1 MNLHEYQA
9 KKLFADF
16 GIPAPKGIAIRS
28 LDELDA
34 ALDSLGGEVF
44 VVKSQIHA
52 GGRGKGHFDTGFEGG
67 VKLAQGR
74 AQARE
79 FAQAMLGHT
88 LITKQ
93 TGPTGRKVQTL
104 YITEPVE
111 VAKEFYAAITFN
123 RQTSAPTLIISTQGG
138 MSIEDVARDTPKAI
152 VRTEIDPLL
161 GLRAHQC
168 RTAAYDLGLE
178 GEAHKQAVKLLL
190 NLYRLYIE
198 KELSLIEINPLALT
212 TDGNITALDAKAAVE
227 DNALF
232 RHPELAALRDTN
244 EEDPKETQA
253 RAAGLSYIALDGNI
267 ACMVNGAGLAMSTMD
282 IIAHHGGMPANF
294 LDVGGSADVEQV
306 DKAFEIIL
314 SDPNVKVI
322 LVNIFGGIMHCDTI
336 AQGIIEAASKVHL
349 TVPLVVRLE
358 GTNVDA
364 GRKMLAES
372 GLKLHTAT
380 SLDEAAHKAVELAQ
394 A

>member
-1 MNLHEYQA
+1 
-9 KKLFADF
+9 
-16 GIPAPKGIAIRS
+16 
-28 LDELDA
+28 
-34 ALDSLGGEVF
+34 
-44 VVKSQIHA
+44 
-52 GGRGKGHFDTGFEGG
+52 
-67 VKLAQGR
+67 
-74 AQARE
+74 
-79 FAQAMLGHT
+79 
-88 LITKQ
+88 
-93 TGPTGRKVQTL
+93 
-104 YITEPVE
+104 
-111 VAKEFYAAITFN
+111 
-123 RQTSAPTLIISTQGG
+123 

-322 LVNIFGGIMHCDTI
+322 LVNISRDYALRYDCAGHHRGRE
-336 AQGIIEAASKVHL
+336 QGSSD
-349 TVPLVVRLE
+349 
-358 GTNVDA
+358 GTA
-364 GRKMLAES
+364 GR
-372 GLKLHTAT
+372 AT
-380 SLDEAAHKAVELAQ
+380 GGH
-394 A
+394 

>member
-1 MNLHEYQA
+1 
-9 KKLFADF
+9 
-16 GIPAPKGIAIRS
+16 
-28 LDELDA
+28 
-34 ALDSLGGEVF
+34 
-44 VVKSQIHA
+44 
-52 GGRGKGHFDTGFEGG
+52 
-67 VKLAQGR
+67 
-74 AQARE
+74 
-79 FAQAMLGHT
+79 
-88 LITKQ
+88 
-93 TGPTGRKVQTL
+93 
-104 YITEPVE
+104 
-111 VAKEFYAAITFN
+111 
-123 RQTSAPTLIISTQGG
+123 
-138 MSIEDVARDTPKAI
+138 